1 MTVFELFRLTCYVI
15 ASLALLYKALALI
28 HDAHYGGALL
38 RLFLMVLFV
47 WYMAELTMVGRG
59 IDTRNY
65 RIFGTPAIL
74 GITTV
79 AVAQAW
85 EIWKLRR
92 DKVGNDDD

>member
-1 MTVFELFRLTCYVI
+1 MTVFELVRLTCYVV
-15 ASLALLYKALALI
+15 ASLALLYKSLALI

-38 RLFLMVLFV
+38 RLFLMVLFI
-47 WYMAELTMVGRG
+47 WYMAELTMVGQG

-79 AVAQAW
+79 ALAQAW
-85 EIWKLRR
+85 SVWKLRR
-92 DKVGNDDD
+92 SQMDNDD